1 MIKFSTPFKFIT
13 IFFVSALLFI
23 VQQALSYSGGPPT
36 GMSGAPG
43 DSNCTS
49 CHSGTPTSSSSDI
62 SVFTNATNGV
72 YIPDSTYIITVRA
85 RTSGCVRFG
94 FESTILNTNASPTKL
109 GTLGIPSAASDV
121 QLFTG
126 SRDYVTHT
134 YSGSSAIYTDS
145 TDWSFTWV
153 APSTPAGDAKIYV
166 AMNATNNSGTNSGDQ
181 IHLNNF
187 TLPQTTNVPV
197 ATITTNVSTICQ
209 NDSIQ
214 FTASGTNNT
223 TSYQWTFPGGTPSTS
238 TSQSVWVKFSAGTK
252 VCSLRV
258 ANSIM
263 YSAYV
268 TKSVT
273 INPSPAANISYN
285 STVVLCD
292 GDSIPLTISNVNGNT
307 YQWSKDGN
315 NISGATGN
323 TYQAKLSGVYRVLVT
338 NTGCSSLSPPVTLS
352 FNAKPNAILTAP
364 TGITSCSGDSIRLKA
379 NSGTNY
385 SYYFYKDNVLQVQSL
400 DSNYYAKASG
410 NYYVKV
416 FTTSGCNTTSNSLNL
431 SFYNK
436 PTGSITSI
444 TDSICQGDSVLLSTV
459 TNDTIIGYQ
468 WRRNGNIINGAVS
481 KNYFASQFGTYSID
495 LVTNRGCTGSTSIK
509 VIKVNSLPATNFI
522 DSTKVGCVY
531 SLKIR
536 NTGSFSFQWKL
547 NGNVI
552 NTTDTVITASSTGFY
567 SVVIT
572 NSSGCSIS
580 TNSLFINIA
589 NAPNATITP
598 VANAIICSDS
608 SGVTYQVPA
617 SGSNSYKWYKNG
629 TLISGATQNALTIV
643 DSGNYYVA
651 VDNGVCVVN
660 SSVRNVKVNPA
671 PAANFIDSVKV
682 GCAYSVK
689 LRNSGNYNYEWRKN
703 GVIFNTTDSQ
713 IVVAQ
718 SGTYSL
724 KISNT
729 SGCSLTT
736 NSLVLTV
743 PAALPDASVTPAAN
757 AVICSDSSVK
767 YQAPTAANTTYQ
779 WFKNGTLI
787 NGATQNS
794 LVVTDSGNYTVQVTN
809 SFCSV
814 TSAVRNVKVNP
825 SPSAALNSSNTSF
838 CPGDS
843 ATITVV
849 PTSGATYQWRKDGS
863 NLSNSTGT
871 AIYPKVSGVYDVV
884 VTLGNCAK
892 TSITVTTTQN
902 PLPSVPVITRNVD
915 VLTSSTAT
923 SYQWFKNGLAISGA
937 TSQSYT
943 VTGNGTYTVQVTNGF
958 GCKNISA
965 GLFVIPTGID
975 PEVVNNLV
983 SAFPNPVTDFLNLNF
998 ADFGNHSVSILDA
1011 SGRIIL
1017 STEINDSKASLD
1029 FNAMESGIYFVK
1041 VSSPK
1046 ASQILRVVKN

>member
-1 MIKFSTPFKFIT
+1 MIKISTPFKFIT
-13 IFFVSALLFI
+13 LIFVSALLFI
-23 VQQALSYSGGPPT
+23 VQQALSYSGGPPA

-49 CHSGTPTSSSSDI
+49 CHSGTASSSSSDI
-62 SVFTNATNGV
+62 SVYTNATNGV
-72 YIPDSTYIITVRA
+72 YIPDSTYTITVRA

-94 FESTILNTNASPTKL
+94 FETTILNTNTSPTKL
-109 GTLGIPSAASDV
+109 GTLGIPSAATNV
-121 QLFTG
+121 QLATG
-126 SRDYVTHT
+126 SRDYVTQT

-153 APSTPAGDAKIYV
+153 APSSPLGDAKIYV
-166 AMNATNNSGTNSGDQ
+166 AMNATDNSGSSSGDQ

-187 TLPQTTNVPV
+187 TLPQTSNVPV

-223 TSYQWTFPGGTPSTS
+223 TGYQWTFPGGTPSSS

-263 YSAYV
+263 YSAYT

-273 INPSPAANISYN
+273 INASPAANISYN
-285 STVVLCD
+285 STVVLCE

-323 TYQAKLSGVYRVLVT
+323 TYQAKLSGVYRVVVS
-338 NTGCSSLSPPVTLS
+338 NTGCSTTSSPVTLS
-352 FNAKPNAILTAP
+352 FNTKPTATLLAP
-364 TGITSCSGDSIRLKA
+364 TGVSSCSGDSIGLKA
-379 NSGTNY
+379 NSGSNY
-385 SYYFYKDNVLQVQSL
+385 SYYFYKDNVLQVQTL
-400 DSNYYAKASG
+400 DSNYFAKTSG

-416 FTTSGCNTTSNSLNL
+416 FTTAGCNTISNSFNL
-431 SFYNK
+431 SFYSK
-436 PTGSITSI
+436 PSGIIASI
-444 TDSICQGDSVLLSTV
+444 TDSICQGDSVLLNTV
-459 TNDTIIGYQ
+459 TTDTIVGYQ
-468 WRRNGNIINGAVS
+468 WRRNASIINGAVS
-481 KNYFASQFGTYSID
+481 KNYFASQFGTYTVD
-495 LVTNRGCTGSTSIK
+495 LISNRGCSGSTAIK
-509 VIKVNSLPATNFI
+509 VVKVNSLPATNFI
-522 DSTKVGCVY
+522 DSTKVGCIY

-536 NTGSFSFQWKL
+536 NTGSFNFQWKL
-547 NGNVI
+547 NGTVI
-552 NTTDTVITASSTGFY
+552 NTTDTLITASASGFY
-567 SVVIT
+567 NVVIT

-580 TNSLFINIA
+580 TNTLFINIS

-598 VANAIICSDS
+598 IANSVICSDS

-629 TLISGATQNALTIV
+629 TLISGATQNSLNIV
-643 DSGNYYVA
+643 DSGNYFVA

-671 PAANFIDSVKV
+671 PATNFIDSVKV
-682 GCAYSVK
+682 GCAYNVK
-689 LRNSGNYNYEWRKN
+689 LRNSGNYSFVWSKN
-703 GVIFNTTDSQ
+703 GVAFNTTDSQ
-713 IVVAQ
+713 IVVTQ

-724 KISNT
+724 KISNA
-729 SGCSLTT
+729 SGCSFTT
-736 NSLVLTV
+736 NSLVITV
-743 PAALPDASVTPAAN
+743 PTTLPDASVTPAAN
-757 AVICSDSSVK
+757 ATICSDSSVT
-767 YQAPTAANTTYQ
+767 YQATTAANTTYQ
-779 WFKNGTLI
+779 WFKNGTII
-787 NGATQNS
+787 NGATQSN
-794 LVVTDSGNYTVQVTN
+794 LVVIDSGNYTVQVTN
-809 SFCSV
+809 SFCTV
-814 TSAVRNVKVNP
+814 TSAVRNVKVNR
-825 SPSAALNSSNTSF
+825 SPSVALNSLNTSF

-843 ATITVV
+843 ATITVI
-849 PTSGATYQWRKDGS
+849 PTTGATYQWRKDGI

-871 AIYPKVSGVYDVV
+871 AIYPKISGVYDIV

-902 PLPSVPVITRNVD
+902 PLPLPVITRNVD
-915 VLTSSTAT
+915 VLTSTT
-923 SYQWFKNGLAISGA
+923 GISYQWFKNGVSINGA

-965 GLFVIPTGID
+965 GLFVVPTGID
-975 PEVVNNLV
+975 PDVVNNLV
-983 SAFPNPVTDFLNLNF
+983 SAYPNPVTDFLNLNF
-998 ADFGNHSVSILDA
+998 ADFGKHNISILDA
-1011 SGRIIL
+1011 SGRVIIVI
-1017 STEINDSKASLD
+1017 EINDSKAILD
-1029 FNAMESGIYFVK
+1029 FNPMESGIYFVK

-1046 ASQILRVVKN
+1046 SLQNLRVVKD